1 MKILYL
7 YPNKIGKRN
16 WGYQLFRNEIDRQ
29 HDVTFYGKH
38 HLDFDPLCVDVC
50 DILKRHKSPP
60 DVIMTFGNDSRKLYK
75 KIGDVTNILKVHFL
89 GDYNDVI
96 NPKINAYKNNIQSQN
111 EYLKNSKFDVIFTL
125 SYRALELLRKNEIC
139 GITDCVPFSVDTNIY
154 KDYNLKKTNDVM
166 VVYSTKTQ
174 KSNVYPNR
182 KLIHQMIS
190 NMTISSK
197 LDYVVH
203 QDMIKWINRSKI
215 NINSVNYYR
224 TLNARFTETM
234 ACGTLLL
241 TDKPDDLEKLG
252 FIDGEHLVIYKDLK
266 DLKSKILYYLK
277 HEDKRERIAQQGEE
291 FVRKNHSCQ
300 VRVKEMM
307 NFIKEKTGVS

>member
-16 WGYQLFRNEIDRQ
+16 WGYQLFRNEIARQ

-38 HLDFDPLCVDVC
+38 HLNFDPLCVDVC
-50 DILKRHKSPP
+50 DILKGVNPPP
-60 DVIMTFGNDSRKLYK
+60 DMIMTFGNDSRNLYR
-75 KIGDVTNILKVHFL
+75 KIGNVTDILKVHFL
-89 GDYNDVI
+89 GDYNDAI
-96 NPKINAYKNNIQSQN
+96 NPQIKAYKNNIENQN
-111 EYLKNSKFDVIFTL
+111 VYLRNSKFDVIFTL
-125 SYRALELLRKNEIC
+125 SYKALELLRKNDIC
-139 GITDCVPFSVDTNIY
+139 DITDCLPFSVDTNIY
-154 KDYNLKKTNDVM
+154 KDSNLKKTNDVM
-166 VVYSTKTQ
+166 AVYSTETQ

-190 NMTISSK
+190 DMPISNK
-197 LDYVVH
+197 VDYVVH

-215 NINSVNYYR
+215 NINSVNYYH
-224 TLNARFTETM
+224 TLNARFTETL
-234 ACGTLLL
+234 ACGTLLM

-252 FIDGEHLVIYKDLK
+252 FVDGEHLVIYKNLK

-277 HEDKRERIAQQGEE
+277 HEDKRERIAQQGED
-291 FVRKNHSCQ
+291 FVRKNHSCE

-307 NFIKEKTGVS
+307 NFITKKTGIK